1 MAIVTG
7 GGTDMGKAIV
17 TLLAAADAHV
27 VVNASRSE
35 AEAIA
40 TAQEI
45 GTHHG
50 QALPIQADVSSA
62 AAVASLVEQIKRQ
75 LGRCDVLVHNAGD
88 TNVAADSWLVSI
100 NAAVSAPLKP
110 WRPAYT
116 VPMCAGCWR
125 AVSIT
130 PAALA
135 LLTAVTPPD
144 WTSMAF
150 GCGRGL
156 DPPRGERPH

>member
-7 GGTDMGKAIV
+7 GGTGMGKAIA

-27 VVNASRSE
+27 VVHSSRSE
-35 AEAIA
+35 AETIA
-40 TAQEI
+40 TAQDL
-45 GTHHG
+45 GTHHVR
-50 QALPIQADVSSA
+50 ALPIQADVSSA
-62 AAVASLVEQIKRQ
+62 AAVASLVEQTERQ
-75 LGRCDVLVHNAGD
+75 LGRFDVLVHNAGD
-88 TNVAADSWLVSI
+88 TNVAADAWLVSI

-116 VPMCAGCWR
+116 VPMCAECWR

-144 WTSMAF
+144 WTSMA
-150 GCGRGL
+150 CGWG
-156 DPPRGERPH
+156 